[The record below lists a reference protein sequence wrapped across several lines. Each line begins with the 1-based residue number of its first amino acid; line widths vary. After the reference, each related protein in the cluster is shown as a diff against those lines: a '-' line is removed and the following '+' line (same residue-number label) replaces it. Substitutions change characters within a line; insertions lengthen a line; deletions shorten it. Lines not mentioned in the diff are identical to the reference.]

1 MKCVYGTVYEA
12 FCLSEKSDAKLYILP
27 KIQVLVMEE
36 SVHFQ
41 NVCHLL
47 LSNKNVVFK
56 DKFPLTKAIKIKDFN
71 SLHASYPEGK
81 HARAKPLI
89 MVTLRVT
96 IVIMVILW
104 VTIVI
109 MVTLRV
115 TILYKAQD
123 CILCAAR
130 DKSRAYYS
138 RSLLFPF
145 GKQLETMH
153 ARSA

>member
-1 MKCVYGTVYEA
+1 
-12 FCLSEKSDAKLYILP
+12 
-27 KIQVLVMEE
+27 
-36 SVHFQ
+36 
-41 NVCHLL
+41 L